1 MNVPSELS
9 SADDLGLQ
17 LPPHPRHL
25 CGHRELSQS
34 PGTGRQLGPVGAHMS
49 QACVSPRPVLGHHK
63 VPRDPSPLCP
73 SAQQEKQS
81 PI

>member
-17 LPPHPRHL
+17 LLPLPRRL
-25 CGHRELSQS
+25 CGYQELSQR
-34 PGTGRQLGPVGAHMS
+34 PGTGRQLGPDGAHMS
-49 QACVSPRPVLGHHK
+49 RACVSPRPVLGHHK
-63 VPRDPSPLCP
+63 VPRDPPPLCP